1 MHGKEALSPYM
12 TKNVF
17 ILSLFDCLA
26 GHRLLGWKVFLK
38 LLDLFLHNHLYHS
51 MLLEKSL
58 ILSNSHWLSV
68 LSSLEALRRASFILG
83 IWKFYSDVYEGWSCF
98 HLSSWLIM
106 FVCQLS
112 SSSHIPLAP
121 LPCFPAPQKSKL
133 HKEQE
138 LDFIHCYM
146 QYLTH
151 SRVSAICWRN

>member
-1 MHGKEALSPYM
+1 MHGKEALSPYV

-17 ILSLFDCLA
+17 ILPLFDCLA

-58 ILSNSHWLSV
+58 ILSNSHWLSI

-121 LPCFPAPQKSKL
+121 LPCFPTPQKSKL

-138 LDFIHCYM
+138 LDFTHCYM